1 MYLVTSNEKASVVL
15 RILADSLGL
24 AGAVHSVPLV
34 SNLKLL
40 WLRSKPSDNLHIYG
54 DRVIIGKT
62 DFEEP
67 SSEQPMW
74 HKADE
79 VPPHLHP
86 LLNATTIMLGPNG
99 IRVTPTQHAEVF
111 WSKQTVSDLQLLIAK
126 GEGFRP
132 SSLGALVLSTVGYFP
147 GDLTLFSEV
156 KKLPFLETLNFPSGT
171 TERHGSFEPKVP
183 NDDAMVERLIEIVP
197 PSSNPSI
204 ALSAGLDSRFVLGCL
219 IAKGLQPCA
228 RTRKDHETDLV
239 EEVCRRLG
247 LELVPARHDLVEGY
261 KYTLMS
267 DARIYHRGGNYSQM
281 FHEVTDEVLHNGLF
295 ADSII
300 ENTFR
305 TAWKKPG
312 RIATIYNDLIRYA
325 LLSNCPVNVNGV
337 TGEPSRQDLHEELRA
352 RLRGGETY
360 AEFRS
365 RKQWASW
372 FYYFHRGLNWTP
384 ATMADASYFAYP
396 VYLLGDKI
404 ATEYGLTSSPWSN
417 FYKERLR
424 VLNRQLLPDVPVDYS
439 EGRPWKSRPPVI
451 NGIHKLW
458 YEYAERFVAR
468 HRGIRQMQGIGKNPL
483 AEPTRNSHADLT
495 NYFTRPLDELLAD
508 EVVTRN
514 VKRAAVTV
522 NNVLYFLDATGMN

>member
-1 MYLVTSNEKASVVL
+1 MYLVTSNKKASAAL
-15 RILADSLGL
+15 RTLAESLGL
-24 AGAVHSVPLV
+24 AGTVHSVPLV
-34 SNLKLL
+34 TDLELF
-40 WLRSKPSDNLHIYG
+40 WMRSKPSDNLHIYG
-54 DRVIIGKT
+54 DRIVIGKA
-62 DFEEP
+62 DFQEP
-67 SSEQPMW
+67 SSERPIW
-74 HKADE
+74 HNPDE
-79 VPPHLHP
+79 VAPRLHP
-86 LLNATTIMLGPNG
+86 LLNATTIKLGPNG
-99 IRVTPTQHAEVF
+99 IRVTPNQHAEVF
-111 WSKQTVSDLQLLIAK
+111 WSKRSVSDLQLLIAK
-126 GEGFRP
+126 AEQFRP
-132 SSLGALVLSTVGYFP
+132 SRLGTLVLGTVGYFP

-156 KKLPFLETLNFPSGT
+156 KKLPFLETLDFPAGT
-171 TERHGSFEPKVP
+171 TQRHGSFEPKAP
-183 NDDAMVERLIEIVP
+183 NDEAMVERLIEIVP
-197 PSSNPSI
+197 LSSKPSI

-219 IAKGLQPCA
+219 ITKGLKPSA

-247 LELVPARHDLVEGY
+247 LPLVPARHDLVEGY

-281 FHEVTDEVLHNGLF
+281 FHDVTDEVLHNGLF

-312 RIATIYNDLIRYA
+312 RITTIYSDLIRYA
-325 LLSNCPVNVNGV
+325 LLSNCPVNVTGV
-337 TGEPSRQDLHEELRA
+337 VGAPSRQELHEELRA
-352 RLRGGETY
+352 QLRGGETY

-396 VYLLGDKI
+396 VYLLGDRV

-424 VLNRQLLPDVPVDYS
+424 VLNRQLLPEVPVDYS

-458 YEYAERFVAR
+458 YEYAERLVAR
-468 HRGIRQMQGIGKNPL
+468 RRGIRQMQGIGQNPL
-483 AEPTRNSHADLT
+483 AEPTADSHSDLT
-495 NYFTRPLDELLAD
+495 NYFTRPLDELVTD
-508 EVVTRN
+508 ETVTRN
-514 VKRAAVTV
+514 VKRAGVTV
-522 NNVLYFLDATGMN
+522 NNVLNFLDAVPIG